1 VLDRFI
7 ESPAPVEPS
16 PLEAPVNIHADAAPA
31 LQKVVEA
38 FLETLPAATRIVA

>member
-16 PLEAPVNIHADAAPA
+16 PLEAPVNIHADPAPA
-31 LQKVVEA
+31 LQKVVEG
-38 FLETLPAATRIVA
+38 FLETLERSAARVA